1 MFSDPYISTELKRYA
16 HIIITIHTY
25 IGYQT
30 RLLAL
35 YSNWDAEWLTRR
47 CRSCRGSASR
57 TLTRDM
63 ESGRMVLEQVND
75 NGVVRFE
82 DIGLD
87 VGKRS
92 TETFSSERSLRTKLS
107 FLSALALLER

>member
-1 MFSDPYISTELKRYA
+1 
-16 HIIITIHTY
+16 
-25 IGYQT
+25 
-30 RLLAL
+30 
-35 YSNWDAEWLTRR
+35 
-47 CRSCRGSASR
+47 
-57 TLTRDM
+57 
-63 ESGRMVLEQVND
+63 MVLEQVND

>member
-1 MFSDPYISTELKRYA
+1 MYSDW
-16 HIIITIHTY
+16 
-25 IGYQT
+25 
-30 RLLAL
+30 
-35 YSNWDAEWLTRR
+35 NAEWLTRR